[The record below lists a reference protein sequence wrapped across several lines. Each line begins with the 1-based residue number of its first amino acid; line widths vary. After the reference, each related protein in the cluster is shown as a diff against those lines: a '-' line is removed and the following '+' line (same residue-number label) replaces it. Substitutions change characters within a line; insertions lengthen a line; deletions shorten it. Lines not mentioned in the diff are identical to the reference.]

1 MIDHRLGG
9 VRQEVGMVLEK
20 PASAVFLFAARK
32 SGDVYQQAPS
42 FLRSARIGV
51 RFTHSPVAT

>member
-1 MIDHRLGG
+1 
-9 VRQEVGMVLEK
+9 MVLEK
-20 PASAVFLFAARK
+20 PASAGFLFAARK

>member
-1 MIDHRLGG
+1 G
-9 VRQEVGMVLEK
+9 VRQEVGMVLEN
-20 PASAVFLFAARK
+20 PASAGFLFAARK

>member
-42 FLRSARIGV
+42 SLRSARIGV